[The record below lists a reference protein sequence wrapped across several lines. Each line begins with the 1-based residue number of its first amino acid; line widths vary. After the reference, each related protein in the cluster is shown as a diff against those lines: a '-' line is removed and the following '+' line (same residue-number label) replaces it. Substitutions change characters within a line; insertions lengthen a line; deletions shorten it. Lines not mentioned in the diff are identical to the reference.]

1 MAEQFV
7 PQQQLQYTIDRY
19 LENFKKIG
27 RNNLTPAKMRS
38 RISQLEKYWNQFFN
52 GHTDLAQRIP
62 EATRSSFAY
71 FKDKQF
77 DSTSAAYQTAMD
89 HMAEILE
96 EMEPVVSPHPSLSS
110 TRLHADASA
119 FSLSHLPPIKLPPFD
134 GNYDEWEQF
143 RDRFTT
149 LIRENSDLNNFARMH
164 FLSSCLKGS
173 ALDCIANI
181 SITAA
186 NFEIAWKGLTSR
198 YDDKKRSINKHLSKL
213 LGLSSIS
220 RESAT
225 EMQTLYDKAS
235 IAMASLKALDR
246 KPEELWED
254 LVVHILVQKLDP
266 LTRKA
271 WEISISNTD
280 VPPSYETLSNFIK
293 SRTRALMASAP
304 VSAVKPGVK
313 PIAASRVHAA
323 TASAN
328 AQSQCSLCPARH
340 FIHACPTFVSK
351 NASQRRDIVKQQK
364 RCFNCLSARHSI
376 HECRSKYSCRVCHK
390 RHHSMLHVDSDSSS
404 SALKKAPSNCSS
416 PQASDAAPEVNSL
429 SASTVMR
436 RRKPVLL
443 ATAWVTIRSP
453 SGRTAVVRALLDQGS
468 EMTFISESLA
478 QILRLK
484 RIRMPISVS
493 AVGGINAGTFQHATH
508 IFISHR
514 KSLAPSLSTTALILK
529 SLTSYTPRR
538 HVDLSS
544 LSYLSDLPRA
554 DSDPTSSDPINIII
568 GADLYSDII
577 RDGIRRGSV
586 GQPFAQNSIFGWI
599 ISGPLTSLERND
611 PSQSTMTFGHCDRG
625 RISAHHTI
633 SSPSL
638 EEELR
643 RFWEIEELPRQS
655 ILTPQEKQCEEHF
668 SSTHYRD
675 SDGRYIVRLPFKTS
689 PPIDIGKSRFRA
701 EKMLNSLVRRLRDKP
716 EVAKEYF
723 DFISEY
729 ERLGHMRP
737 VPMPQ
742 GDKEPAVYLPHHGV
756 IRESSSTTRLR
767 VVFNAS
773 SVTSNGTSLNDHLHA
788 GPKLQTDLMSV
799 ILQWR
804 RYKYVYS
811 CDIAKM
817 YRQIL
822 VDPRDTN
829 YQLIL
834 WKRSQSESLIDYQLL
849 TVTYGMA
856 CAPFLALR
864 VLKQLVRDEGQQFPL
879 AVSILRD
886 NIYVDDLLFGADD
899 TIRIRQARD
908 QLNSMLK
915 RGGFVLRKWASNS
928 PSLLE
933 DIDRADHGL
942 ATKKPLAEDEQIKI
956 LGIGWNPTNDTFEF
970 RVSLTDNVPETKRKI
985 LSAIAKFYDP
995 LGWVTPVTITAKIF
1009 MQQLWRLKIDWDDV
1023 ISEPHITKWIEIYSR
1038 LSHLSNSRITRWVGL
1053 GSDTNHAEIHGF
1065 ADAST
1070 YAYAACV
1077 YLKTISSAGNITTT
1091 LLVGKSKVA
1100 PLKPL
1105 SIPRLELSAAVLLSR
1120 LVEFVRESNGYKN
1133 LPCYCWTDSTI
1144 VLAWVSQPPSR
1155 WKTFVANRV
1164 NDIQTRL
1171 PDVEWRHVPTEA
1183 NPADCASRGIYGDEI
1198 IHRELWWQGPPWLQ
1212 STSHQLPRNESYFS
1226 PEAPLEE
1233 KINSLQCSQ
1242 PHVTWDLASRYSSWP
1257 KLIRVTAYILK
1268 FISLC
1273 NRNRSSTFSL
1283 LSSQYP
1289 ASRSIALSASD
1300 CNTARLFWIKK
1311 IQAELFPTEINALS
1325 KNKSLSSRSSLL
1337 SLRPFLDRDGILRVG
1352 GRLNKA
1358 PLPTSVRHPTLLS
1371 SHPLVT
1377 LIVNQTHL
1385 RALHAGP
1392 QLTLNILRRDFWI
1405 LRARN
1410 MVKSVIH
1417 KCVVCARERAATPTQ
1432 IMGDLPETRVT
1443 ATVRCF
1449 LHCGLDYAG
1458 PVQVR
1463 ASAGRGITYN
1473 TFGVSKRLF
1482 HSSIFKCLLSILRS
1496 PRTTTINVFGQRD
1509 HVRRSGP
1516 RNDRRVPVSSTKSEF
1531 LELNSLR

>member
-1 MAEQFV
+1 
-7 PQQQLQYTIDRY
+7 
-19 LENFKKIG
+19 
-27 RNNLTPAKMRS
+27 
-38 RISQLEKYWNQFFN
+38 
-52 GHTDLAQRIP
+52 
-62 EATRSSFAY
+62 
-71 FKDKQF
+71 
-77 DSTSAAYQTAMD
+77 
-89 HMAEILE
+89 
-96 EMEPVVSPHPSLSS
+96 
-110 TRLHADASA
+110 
-119 FSLSHLPPIKLPPFD
+119 
-134 GNYDEWEQF
+134 
-143 RDRFTT
+143 
-149 LIRENSDLNNFARMH
+149 
-164 FLSSCLKGS
+164 
-173 ALDCIANI
+173 
-181 SITAA
+181 
-186 NFEIAWKGLTSR
+186 
-198 YDDKKRSINKHLSKL
+198 
-213 LGLSSIS
+213 
-220 RESAT
+220 
-225 EMQTLYDKAS
+225 MQTLYDKAS

-246 KPEELWED
+246 KPEEFWED

-323 TASAN
+323 TASTN

-364 RCFNCLSARHSI
+364 RCFNCLSARHST

-390 RHHSMLHVDSDSSS
+390 KHHSMLHVDSDSSS

-514 KSLAPSLSTTALILK
+514 KSLVPSLSTTALILK

-577 RDGIRRGSV
+577 RDGIHRGSV

-611 PSQSTMTFGHCDRG
+611 PSQSTMTFSHCDRG
-625 RISAHHTI
+625 SISAHHTI

-701 EKMLNSLVRRLRDKP
+701 EKMLNSLVRRLHEKP

-742 GDKEPAVYLPHHGV
+742 GDIEPAVYLPHHGV

-788 GPKLQTDLMSV
+788 GPKLQTDLIS
-799 ILQWR
+799 
-804 RYKYVYS
+804 
-811 CDIAKM
+811 
-817 YRQIL
+817 
-822 VDPRDTN
+822 
-829 YQLIL
+829 LIL
-834 WKRSQSESLIDYQLL
+834 WKRSQSEPLIDYQLL

-899 TIRIRQARD
+899 TTRIRQARD

-1009 MQQLWRLKIDWDDV
+1009 MQQLWRLKIDWDD
-1023 ISEPHITKWIEIYSR
+1023 
-1038 LSHLSNSRITRWVGL
+1038 VGL

-1171 PDVEWRHVPTEA
+1171 PDVEWRHVPTEE

-1212 STSHQLPRNESYFS
+1212 STSDQLPRNESTDLKHYGVS
-1226 PEAPLEE
+1226 RGPQC
-1233 KINSLQCSQ
+1233 NSNCL
-1242 PHVTWDLASRYSSWP
+1242 T
-1257 KLIRVTAYILK
+1257 
-1268 FISLC
+1268 
-1273 NRNRSSTFSL
+1273 
-1283 LSSQYP
+1283 
-1289 ASRSIALSASD
+1289 ALSLKG
-1300 CNTARLFWIKK
+1300 RGVGVLGV
-1311 IQAELFPTEINALS
+1311 
-1325 KNKSLSSRSSLL
+1325 L
-1337 SLRPFLDRDGILRVG
+1337 SLKGL
-1352 GRLNKA
+1352 K
-1358 PLPTSVRHPTLLS
+1358 LP
-1371 SHPLVT
+1371 
-1377 LIVNQTHL
+1377 
-1385 RALHAGP
+1385 
-1392 QLTLNILRRDFWI
+1392 
-1405 LRARN
+1405 
-1410 MVKSVIH
+1410 
-1417 KCVVCARERAATPTQ
+1417 
-1432 IMGDLPETRVT
+1432 
-1443 ATVRCF
+1443 
-1449 LHCGLDYAG
+1449 
-1458 PVQVR
+1458 
-1463 ASAGRGITYN
+1463 
-1473 TFGVSKRLF
+1473 
-1482 HSSIFKCLLSILRS
+1482 
-1496 PRTTTINVFGQRD
+1496 
-1509 HVRRSGP
+1509 
-1516 RNDRRVPVSSTKSEF
+1516 
-1531 LELNSLR
+1531 